1 VQAFAP
7 TPLQEDSPPE
17 RLVRRASVV
26 GSPDSPTNRRL
37 AAALWAEG
45 VPAQV
50 VTPQGLRATTNGDL
64 VVNRVDVLPTLDGAG
79 PGMWCLTGVE
89 ETGAELLNRPTSLY
103 LAHDKLATAGVL
115 AEARIPHPRT
125 VHVRS
130 RHDVPPFEPPFVVK
144 PRFGSWGRDVVLCT
158 DRRSLGRALDEAS
171 RRAWFRQDG
180 ALVQERIG
188 RERTDLR
195 VLVVRGVVCGA
206 VRRVAA
212 PGEWRTNIALGGT
225 RRPADPDAAACD
237 LAVRTV
243 CALGLDLAGV
253 DLMRDAT
260 GDWIVIEVNGAA
272 DFTAE
277 YGIAGR
283 DVFAEAAAA
292 LLDRRDETTDDTRD
306 GFSAVPSAHSPI

>member
-1 VQAFAP
+1 MQAFAP
-7 TPLQEDSPPE
+7 TPLQDPSPE
-17 RLVRRASVV
+17 QVVREAYVV
-26 GSPDSPTNRRL
+26 GSPEGPTNRRL

-50 VTPQGLRATTNGDL
+50 VGPQCLPETGIGDL
-64 VVNRVDVLPTLDGAG
+64 VLNRVDVLPTLDGAG
-79 PGMWCLTGVE
+79 PGMWGLAGIE
-89 ETGAELLNRPTSLY
+89 QTGAQLLNRPTSLY

-115 AEARIPHPRT
+115 AEARIPHPLT

-130 RHDVPPFEPPFVVK
+130 RHDLPPFEPPFVVK
-144 PRFGSWGRDVVLCT
+144 PRFGSWGRDVVLCP
-158 DRRSLGRALDEAS
+158 DRVSLGRALDEAS

-180 ALVQERIG
+180 ALVQERVG
-188 RERTDLR
+188 SDRSDLR

-225 RRPADPDAAACD
+225 RRPADPDPAARA
-237 LAVRTV
+237 LALRTV
-243 CALGLDLAGV
+243 CALSLDLAGV
-253 DLMRDAT
+253 DLMRDT
-260 GDWIVIEVNGAA
+260 SGDWVVIEVNGAA

-277 YGIAGR
+277 YGIAGC

-292 LLDRRDETTDDTRD
+292 LLGFPAGTAGDARD